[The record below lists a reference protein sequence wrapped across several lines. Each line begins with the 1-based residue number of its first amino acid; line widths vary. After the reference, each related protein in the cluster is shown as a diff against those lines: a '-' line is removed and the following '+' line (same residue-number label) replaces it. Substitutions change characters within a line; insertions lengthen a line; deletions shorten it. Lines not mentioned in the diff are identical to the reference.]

1 MTEIAAGKR
10 LRSRSC
16 GTEVIVVRAPDQPV
30 ELTCGGSPMTSEP
43 AAAGSAASPKP
54 AATRPPSTV
63 GQGAQL
69 GKRYVDEPTGLELLC
84 TKPGSEVPAADG
96 RALTLKSAKPLPASD

>member
-10 LRSRSC
+10 LRSHAC

-30 ELTCGGSPMTSEP
+30 ELTCGGSPMTAEP
-43 AAAGSAASPKP
+43 AAGAAAAPPKP
-54 AATRPPSTV
+54 AATE
-63 GQGAQL
+63 GAQL

-84 TKPGSEVPAADG
+84 TKPGTEVPAADG
-96 RALTLKSAKPLPASD
+96 RRLTLKAAKPLPASD

>member
-10 LRSRSC
+10 LRSQAG

-30 ELTCGGSPMTSEP
+30 ELTCGGSPMTGEP
-43 AAAGSAASPKP
+43 ATASAPPKP
-54 AATRPPSTV
+54 AA
-63 GQGAQL
+63 GEGAQL

-84 TKPGSEVPAADG
+84 TKPGREVPAADG
-96 RALTLKSAKPLPASD
+96 RTLTLKTAKPLPASD

>member
-10 LRSRSC
+10 LRSQAC

-30 ELTCGGSPMTSEP
+30 ELTCGGSPMTAEP
-43 AAAGSAASPKP
+43 AAAGAAARPKP
-54 AATRPPSTV
+54 AA
-63 GQGAQL
+63 GGGGGGGAQL
-69 GKRYVDEPTGLELLC
+69 GKRYLDEPTGLELLC

-96 RALTLKSAKPLPASD
+96 RALTLKAARPLPASD

>member
-10 LRSRSC
+10 LRSHAC

-30 ELTCGGSPMTSEP
+30 ELTCGGSPMTAEAAP
-43 AAAGSAASPKP
+43 AAAAAPKP
-54 AATRPPSTV
+54 AA
-63 GQGAQL
+63 GEAAQL
-69 GKRYVDEPTGLELLC
+69 GKRYIDEATGLELLC

-96 RALTLKSAKPLPASD
+96 RPLTIKTAKPLPASD